1 MNQKFSVHCFIAL
14 LILQLM
20 TLNIHQIVKIY
31 GLKQEGG
38 ELFIKY
44 FRKL

>member
-1 MNQKFSVHCFIAL
+1 MSRAHDSPLVTKHRDDLPHVR
-14 LILQLM
+14 
-20 TLNIHQIVKIY
+20 IY

-38 ELFIKY
+38 ELFIKD